1 MAPNNVRV
9 GANSLTHSASPLQG
23 KIGASKK

>member
-1 MAPNNVRV
+1 MTPSNVRV
-9 GANSLTHSASPLQG
+9 GANSFTHSASPLQG